1 MSGTAITQQFALDDL
16 LVIAGARIRGRGR
29 ADCPRCQRPRALSFD
44 ESRGVYH
51 CHGSGCDFSGGAA
64 KLARE
69 LGLSRPLGSAE
80 REQFRWKQER
90 ADHAARTLYARVQA
104 RRFELLNEL
113 RALGRLGLLAHE
125 AGANHPATWGALA
138 LLYREWPGVAA
149 ELRILENCGAA
160 DLIRFLSAAP
170 GLREH
175 AIDGVIKAGGFYDSR
190 GRFVEILL

>member
-1 MSGTAITQQFALDDL
+1 VSGTAIAQQFALDDL
-16 LVIAGARIRGRGR
+16 LVRAGARIRGRGR

-44 ESRGVYH
+44 GSRGVYY
-51 CHGSGCDFSGGAA
+51 CHGAGCDFSGGAV

-69 LGLSRPLGSAE
+69 LGLARPLCPGE
-80 REQFRWKQER
+80 REQLRRKEER
-90 ADHAARTLYARVQA
+90 ADRAARALYARVHA

-113 RALGRLGLLAHE
+113 RALSRLGLRAHE

-149 ELRILENCGAA
+149 ELGVLENCSAA

-170 GLREH
+170 ELR
-175 AIDGVIKAGGFYDSR
+175 ARVLDGVLTAGGLYDSR
-190 GRFVEILL
+190 ARFVEILL